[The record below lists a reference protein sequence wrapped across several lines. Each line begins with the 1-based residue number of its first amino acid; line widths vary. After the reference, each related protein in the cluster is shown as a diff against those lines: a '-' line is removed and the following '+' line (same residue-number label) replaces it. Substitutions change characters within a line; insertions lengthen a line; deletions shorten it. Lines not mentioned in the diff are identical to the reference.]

1 LRHFS
6 TPTMLTLFLTPD
18 AAYTAKRL
26 NVADGL
32 KLINPA
38 LFCCEENLSDGL
50 PSPKSLSDL

>member
-1 LRHFS
+1 
-6 TPTMLTLFLTPD
+6 MLALFLTPD